1 MKFDVNGT
9 HIQVTQQGN
18 GELALVF
25 LHYYG
30 GSSRTWDA
38 VAGALSERY
47 RTVAIDQRGWGE
59 SAKMESGY
67 DLATLAA
74 DAQAVISALN
84 LQRYILVGHSMG
96 GKVAQLIASHQP
108 TGLEGLVLVAPSP
121 PSPMRLSAQER
132 AVLTSAY
139 SSRESVGYV
148 IDNVLTAKE
157 LSAAQR
163 EQVIEDSL
171 KGSPQAKKAWP
182 EVVMAEDITAEVA
195 AIKVPAMVILGEQDK
210 VERRPVLEA
219 ELLPRIPQA
228 TLHIIPDAGHLLPLE
243 APQALT
249 GMIAHFITHAL

>member
-1 MKFDVNGT
+1 MKLNVNGT
-9 HIQVTQQGN
+9 QIQVKQQGS

-30 GSSRTWDA
+30 GSSRTWDV
-38 VAGALSERY
+38 VAGALSAHY
-47 RTVAIDQRGWGE
+47 RTVAIDHRGWGE
-59 SAKMESGY
+59 SAKPESGY
-67 DLATLAA
+67 ELATLAA

-108 TGLEGLVLVAPSP
+108 TGLEGMILVAPSP
-121 PSPMRLSAQER
+121 PSPMRLSQEER
-132 AVLTSAY
+132 TLLTSAY
-139 SSRESVGYV
+139 SSRESVEYV
-148 IDNVLTAKE
+148 IDHVLTAKK

-171 KGSPQAKKAWP
+171 KGSPQAKRAWP
-182 EVVMAEDITAEVA
+182 EVAMAEDITADVA
-195 AIKVPAMVILGEQDK
+195 AIKIPTMVILGERDK

-228 TLHIIPDAGHLLPLE
+228 GMHIIPEAGHLLPLE
-243 APQALT
+243 ASQELT
-249 GMIAHFITHAL
+249 EVIARFITYAL

>member
-30 GSSRTWDA
+30 GSSRTWDT
-38 VAGALSERY
+38 VSGALSERY
-47 RTVAIDQRGWGE
+47 RTVAIDHRGWGE
-59 SAKMESGY
+59 SAKPESGY
-67 DLATLAA
+67 ELATLAA

-139 SSRESVGYV
+139 SSR
-148 IDNVLTAKE
+148 
-157 LSAAQR
+157 
-163 EQVIEDSL
+163 
-171 KGSPQAKKAWP
+171 
-182 EVVMAEDITAEVA
+182 
-195 AIKVPAMVILGEQDK
+195 
-210 VERRPVLEA
+210 
-219 ELLPRIPQA
+219 
-228 TLHIIPDAGHLLPLE
+228 
-243 APQALT
+243 
-249 GMIAHFITHAL
+249 